1 MKQSDILAILLNEE
15 NTKRLDQLGK
25 IHNYTKHYLLLA
37 EELSEDGVAFLQPM
51 KEHRDAY
58 DHLVRVLSLH
68 TRVDDLPND
77 FDYNYY
83 INDNLQKSYGHEY
96 RAFFDTADW
105 LTFIC
110 RKAIRETLSFAA
122 KRKMYISKYGEK
134 DFEEIRRFINNVPF
148 EIAKY
153 REKKDVSKSALLE
166 EVEEYRVA
174 LDRLIKIYK
183 KIHTI

>member
-1 MKQSDILAILLNEE
+1 MKQADILGILLNEE
-15 NTKRLDQLGK
+15 NTKRLDKLGK
-25 IHNYTKHYLLLA
+25 IHKYTKHYLLLA

-68 TRVDDLPND
+68 MRVADLPDD
-77 FDYNYY
+77 FDYHYY
-83 INDNLQKSYGHEY
+83 VDDNLKKSYGHEY

-110 RKAIRETLSFAA
+110 RKSIRETLSFAT

-134 DFEEIRRFINNVPF
+134 DFEETRKFINNVPF
-148 EIAKY
+148 DIAKY
-153 REKKDVSKSALLE
+153 REKKDISNVALLE
-166 EVEEYRVA
+166 EVEEYKVT
-174 LDRLIKIYK
+174 LDKLIEIYK
-183 KIHTI
+183 KIQAI